1 MEEWVREQYGMRV
14 ERVERRG
21 RHTAFWHKEGRFLLV
36 PADGRNEAEMEE
48 RQQMSRY
55 LRAKGV
61 DGVGE
66 LVKTTSGTYIAPY
79 HGQPLVLVRAPLPAA
94 RFRSLGR
101 ELAVMH
107 ECGRTCPWPIIACR
121 RIGQWRELWA
131 KRIDQMEAF
140 WSSKL
145 ASGPSS
151 PFDCLFIESFPY
163 YLGLAE
169 NAVQYVADTEIDE
182 EPGRIDYAAFCH
194 ERLPKAE
201 WVGGIE
207 AKLPTDWVYDHCA
220 RDLAEWVRHLY
231 EKSGLGCQRAVRQ
244 FFQEYEHAA
253 RLSPFA
259 WRLVYGRLLFPL
271 SYFECVE
278 AYYIAADESERSRR
292 EGELRRLL
300 DRSHEY
306 ERFLA
311 AFAKI
316 AGISSHIRLPAVEW
330 LPPA

>member
-14 ERVERRG
+14 ERLERSG
-21 RHTAFWHKEGRFLLV
+21 RHAAFWHRQERFLLV
-36 PADGRNEAEMEE
+36 PADGQSEAEMEE

-66 LVKTTSGTYIAPY
+66 LVKTTSGTYIASY
-79 HGQPLVLVRAPLPAA
+79 NGQPLALVRAPLPAA

-107 ECGRTCPWPIIACR
+107 ECGRTCPWPIVACR

-151 PFDCLFIESFPY
+151 LFDRLFIESFPY

-194 ERLPKAE
+194 ERLPEAK
-201 WVGGIE
+201 WVGGE
-207 AKLPTDWVYDHCA
+207 KRSCRPTGCMTIAPAIWRNGCA
-220 RDLAEWVRHLY
+220 ICTKRADLAV
-231 EKSGLGCQRAVRQ
+231 SGRCGS
-244 FFQEYEHAA
+244 F
-253 RLSPFA
+253 
-259 WRLVYGRLLFPL
+259 
-271 SYFECVE
+271 
-278 AYYIAADESERSRR
+278 SR
-292 EGELRRLL
+292 
-300 DRSHEY
+300 
-306 ERFLA
+306 
-311 AFAKI
+311 
-316 AGISSHIRLPAVEW
+316 V
-330 LPPA
+330 

>member
-1 MEEWVREQYGMRV
+1 MEAWVREQYSMRI
-14 ERVERRG
+14 ERLERRG
-21 RHTAFWHKEGRFLLV
+21 MHTAFWHKQERFLII
-36 PADGRNEAEMEE
+36 PADGRSEAEMEE

-79 HGQPLVLVRAPLPAA
+79 NGQPLALVRAPLPAA

-107 ECGRTCPWPIIACR
+107 ECGRTCPWPIVACR

-151 PFDCLFIESFPY
+151 PFDRLFIESFPY
-163 YLGLAE
+163 YLGMAE
-169 NAVQYVADTEIDE
+169 NAVQYVADTELDE
-182 EPGRIDYAAFCH
+182 EPVGVDCAAFCH
-194 ERLPKAE
+194 ERLPEAG
-201 WVGGIE
+201 WVDGME

-231 EKSGLGCQRAVRQ
+231 QRHGMRCRRAVRQ
-244 FFQEYEHAA
+244 FFQDYGHLTA
-253 RLSPFA
+253 LSPFA
-259 WRLVYGRLLFPL
+259 WRLIYARLLFPL
-271 SYFECVE
+271 PYFECVE
-278 AYYIAADESERSRR
+278 AYYTASDENEQARH
-292 EGELRRLL
+292 EDALRRLL
-300 DRSHEY
+300 ERSHEY

-311 AFAKI
+311 SFAKI
-316 AGISSHIRLPAVEW
+316 VGISGRIRLPAVEW

>member
-1 MEEWVREQYGMRV
+1 METWVYEQYDMRV
-14 ERVERRG
+14 GRMEQRG
-21 RHTAFWHKEGRFLLV
+21 ASTVVWHKQERFLIV
-36 PADGRNEAEMEE
+36 PADGRSEAELEE

-66 LVKTTSGTYIAPY
+66 LVKTKHGTYIAPCQ
-79 HGQPLVLVRAPLPAA
+79 GQPFVLLRAPLPAA
-94 RFRSLGR
+94 RLRSLGR
-101 ELAVMH
+101 ELALMH
-107 ECGRTCPWPIIACR
+107 EYGRSCPLPITSCR

-151 PFDCLFIESFPY
+151 LFDRLFIESFPY

-194 ERLPKAE
+194 ERLPEAK
-201 WVGGIE
+201 WVGGGE

-253 RLSPFA
+253 PLSPFA
-259 WRLVYGRLLFPL
+259 WRLVYARLLFPL

-278 AYYIAADESERSRR
+278 AYYIAVDESERTRR

-316 AGISSHIRLPAVEW
+316 AGISNRIRLPAVEW